1 MNSGAPGPT
10 YEVCHVLTPARP
22 LPRLAARRVGGEKV
36 VEGVEERLDG
46 GIVGGWSA
54 FVVAVVVDVGVA
66 AGGWTELPAAGGA
79 R

>member
-1 MNSGAPGPT
+1 
-10 YEVCHVLTPARP
+10 
-22 LPRLAARRVGGEKV
+22 VGGEKV